1 MPEPVSTL
9 GICCAAG
16 FTLLSSYARGRNAV
30 SEEAN
35 SAQKAANEL
44 VVSIERSQ
52 ALFGEKSAAISR
64 LRALE
69 NECFLESRDGGE
81 TVSLNPV
88 AVRIA
93 ENFVRALPE
102 GTPMPEFAAEPDGSV
117 TLDWMES
124 KSRLFSVSIG
134 TGNRIAFA
142 WLDGSDK
149 GHGVSHFDGNSVPL
163 RIIEG
168 IHSIINHGNSWLR
181 AA

>member
-16 FTLLSSYARGRNAV
+16 FALLSNYARGRNAV

-35 SAQKAANEL
+35 SVREAAKEL

-69 NECFLESRDGGE
+69 NESFLQSSEDGSI
-81 TVSLNPV
+81 SLNPV
-88 AVRIA
+88 AVRTA

-102 GTPMPEFAAEPDGSV
+102 GVPMPEFAAEPDGSV
-117 TLDWMES
+117 TLDWIES
-124 KSRLFSVSIG
+124 KNRLFSASIG
-134 TGNRIAFA
+134 AGNRVAFA

-149 GHGVSHFDGNSVPL
+149 GHGVSDFDGNSVPS

-168 IHSIINHGNSWLR
+168 ICSIINHGNSWLR